1 MRSSESKPLSTRR
14 MRIPPRLDRRGTQ
27 LAGWTPRAAART
39 RASGILFDP
48 DVPVVLPDGTVLL
61 ADLFRPAG
69 VGAVPALIA
78 WAPYIKDT
86 ERLGGGPFIDESGVH
101 PYVIE
106 SGYSVVRIQ
115 PRGTGRSGGA
125 PPQEMFSPEEIR
137 DCHDAIEWV
146 ARQPWCDGSV
156 GMTGMSAF
164 AITQLHAAASRPP
177 SLKAIFPYKAMTDVY
192 RMGFYKGGA
201 PYTGAIELFAAFEK
215 VAPPRIPN
223 ALRHLLSHVLN
234 TDRFAMEMSDPRKTE
249 TTVRKFL
256 KNHPPVEAAVRA
268 YITRIYDRSFDDGDY
283 WRSKSAASTLESIDM
298 PVCIATDYGAQGFHF
313 FGAFELWHR
322 LRCDKWL
329 FFGPPEYIFPWA
341 NYQEELVAWYDWH
354 LKGIDNGY
362 RDLPRVRYWLR
373 GAERWDSAATWPLPD
388 ARTTRWYPAARGES
402 KSSVLS
408 LDETPPK
415 ASTASFLAIP
425 STSYYVAQVDDL
437 ETQMLRYATAPFT
450 RDTEV
455 VGPVT
460 LCLQLS
466 ATALDTYIIARLD
479 DIAPD
484 GRLRKLAW
492 GWLLASHRTVDAARS
507 NPTEIVHD
515 HSSAAARQLVPGEPA
530 ELKFSLTPIANVFFK
545 GHRLEL
551 KVASRPELLATES
564 GEGFD
569 MFCWDPI
576 PYRSRNVIRHGGDAP
591 SWLEIA
597 ICAA

>member
-1 MRSSESKPLSTRR
+1 

-27 LAGWTPRAAART
+27 LAGWVPREHSRHTAA
-39 RASGILFDP
+39 GILFDA
-48 DVPVVLPDGTVLL
+48 DVPIALPDGTILL
-61 ADLFRPAG
+61 ADIFRPAG
-69 VGAVPALIA
+69 MGAVPALVA
-78 WAPYIKDT
+78 WATYIKDT
-86 ERLGGGPFIDESGVH
+86 ERMGGGPFIDESGVH
-101 PYVIE
+101 PYVIQ

-115 PRGTGRSGGA
+115 PRGTGRSDGT
-125 PPQEMFSPEEIR
+125 PPEEMFSPAEIQ

-164 AITQLHAAASRPP
+164 AITQLHAAASKPP

-192 RMGFYKGGA
+192 RMGFFKGGA

-215 VAPPRIPN
+215 VVPPKIPN
-223 ALRHLLSHVLN
+223 ALRHLLSRVLN
-234 TDRFAMEMSDPRKTE
+234 TDRFAMEMSDPLKTQ
-249 TTVRKFL
+249 TNVRKFL
-256 KNHPPVEAAVRA
+256 RNHPPPQAAVRA
-268 YITRIYDRSFDDGDY
+268 YIGRIFDRSFDDADY
-283 WRSKSAASTLESIDM
+283 WRSKSAVSKLAAIEI

-313 FGAFELWHR
+313 FGAFELWHH

-362 RDLPRVRYWLR
+362 RELPRVRYWLH
-373 GAERWDSAATWPLPD
+373 GAERWDSSTAWPLPD
-388 ARTTRWYPAARGES
+388 SRTDRLYLAADGEPDSGALELAAAPPAAS
-402 KSSVLS
+402 M
-408 LDETPPK
+408 
-415 ASTASFLAIP
+415 ASFLAIP
-425 STSYYVAQVDDL
+425 STSYYVAQVDAL
-437 ETQMLRYATAPFT
+437 EKQLLRYATAPFT
-450 RDTEV
+450 EDTDV

-460 LCLQLS
+460 LCLHLS
-466 ATALDTYIIARLD
+466 ATAIDTYIIARLD
-479 DIAPD
+479 DIGPD
-484 GRLRKLAW
+484 DQVRKLAW
-492 GWLLASHRTVDAARS
+492 GWLLASHRAIDPTRS

-530 ELKFSLTPIANVFFK
+530 ELRFSLTPIANRFAK

-551 KVASRPELLATES
+551 KIASRPELLASES

-576 PYRSRNVIRHGGDAP
+576 PYRSRNVIRHGGDSA
-591 SWLEIA
+591 SWLEIQ
-597 ICAA
+597 IRRP

>member
-1 MRSSESKPLSTRR
+1 MNGPKPLSTRP
-14 MRIPPRLDRRGTQ
+14 MRIAPRLDRRGTQ
-27 LAGWTPRAAART
+27 LAGWSPHTRNATRAAR
-39 RASGILFDP
+39 ILFDA
-48 DVPVVLPDGTVLL
+48 DVPIALPDGTVLV

-69 VGAVPALIA
+69 VGAVPALVA

-86 ERLGGGPFIDESGVH
+86 ERMGGGPFIDESGVH
-101 PYVIE
+101 PYVIK
-106 SGYSVVRIQ
+106 SGYCVIRIQ
-115 PRGTGRSGGA
+115 PRGTGRSGGQ
-125 PPQEMFSPEEIR
+125 PPDEMCSPAEIQ

-146 ARQPWCDGSV
+146 AKQPWCNGAV

-192 RMGFYKGGA
+192 RHGFFKGGA

-215 VAPPRIPN
+215 IVPPKIPN
-223 ALRHLLSHVLN
+223 AVRHLLSHALN
-234 TDRFAMEMSDPRKTE
+234 TDRFAMEMSDPQKTQRD
-249 TTVRKFL
+249 VRKFL

-268 YITRIYDRSFDDGDY
+268 YVGRIYDYSFDDGDH
-283 WRSKSAASTLESIDM
+283 WRGRSAASKIESIEI
-298 PVCIATDYGAQGFHF
+298 PVCVATDYGAQGFHF

-329 FFGPPEYIFPWA
+329 FFGPPEYVFPWA
-341 NYQEELVAWYDWH
+341 NYQEELVAWYDWQ

-362 RDLPRVRYWLR
+362 KDLPRVRYWLH
-373 GAERWDSAATWPLPD
+373 GAERWASASTWPLPD
-388 ARTTRWYPAARGES
+388 AAPTRLYLANGTGQQPGVHALVNAPPA
-402 KSSVLS
+402 V
-408 LDETPPK
+408 
-415 ASTASFLAIP
+415 STSSFLAIP
-425 STSYYVAQVDDL
+425 STSYYVAQLDAI
-437 ETQMLRYATAPFT
+437 ETQMLRYATDPLPV
-450 RDTEV
+450 DTEV

-460 LCLQLS
+460 LSLQLS
-466 ATALDTYIIARLD
+466 ATAIDTYVVARLD

-484 GRLRKLAW
+484 GRRRKLAW
-492 GWLLASHRTVDAARS
+492 GWLLASHRTIDTARS

-515 HSSAAARQLVPGEPA
+515 HSSGAAVQLIPRRPA
-530 ELKFSLTPIANVFFK
+530 ELKFSLTPIANSFAK

-576 PYRSRNVIRHGGDAP
+576 PYRSRNIVHHGGQRA

-597 ICAA
+597 VRPR